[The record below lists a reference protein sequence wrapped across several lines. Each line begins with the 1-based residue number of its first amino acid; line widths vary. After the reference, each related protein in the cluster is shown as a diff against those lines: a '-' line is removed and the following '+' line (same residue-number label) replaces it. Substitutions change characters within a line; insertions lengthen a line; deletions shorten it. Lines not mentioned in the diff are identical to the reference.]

1 MWQNVGI
8 IKSTGSLNQALKK
21 IHELRKTLDSL
32 IFGLNK
38 DALEAKNMMDVASL
52 ITKAAKY
59 RKESRG
65 THKLNEYT
73 LNDDENW
80 LRHIVFKGD
89 EVKVI
94 KIS

>member
-21 IHELRKTLDSL
+21 IHEQRKTLDSHT
-32 IFGLNK
+32 FGINK
-38 DALEAKNMMDVASL
+38 YVLEVKNMVDVASL
-52 ITKAAKY
+52 ITRAAMH

-65 THKLNEYT
+65 THKLNEYN

-80 LRHIVFKGD
+80 LRHIVFKGN